1 MVTGP
6 PPLPQIATSL
16 RKKVDDATL
25 TFSFTDVSLKE
36 PRLGKGVVLA
46 VEKPLAGEVL
56 QGWCGQR
63 AHEGF
68 PASLTRRVT
77 SPRLTPPPTDGVKGS
92 LAYDVGARNPIAAVT
107 VNRTINGSDV
117 QLRGIYRR
125 NGDVFILEEQ
135 WKVDKN
141 TRVNGRCEQWLK
153 VWVAGWWI
161 EAPFCVGFCCCLGQ
175 G

>member
-1 MVTGP
+1 M
-6 PPLPQIATSL
+6 
-16 RKKVDDATL
+16 
-25 TFSFTDVSLKE
+25 
-36 PRLGKGVVLA
+36 
-46 VEKPLAGEVL
+46 
-56 QGWCGQR
+56 
-63 AHEGF
+63 
-68 PASLTRRVT
+68 
-77 SPRLTPPPTDGVKGS
+77 
-92 LAYDVGARNPIAAVT
+92 GARNPIAAVT

-153 VWVAGWWI
+153 VWVADWWT
-161 EAPFCVGFCCCLGQ
+161 EAPFCVGFCCCFGQ